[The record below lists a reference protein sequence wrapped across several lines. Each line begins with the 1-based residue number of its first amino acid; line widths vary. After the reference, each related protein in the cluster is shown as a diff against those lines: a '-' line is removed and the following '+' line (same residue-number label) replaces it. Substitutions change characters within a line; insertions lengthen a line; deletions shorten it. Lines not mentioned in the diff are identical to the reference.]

1 MDDYILRKEHE
12 EFCRRM
18 EAENARLGDEN
29 NRQNKRISELEE
41 TVRQINELTL
51 SVREMAVSMS
61 RMLEE
66 QKKQGERLETLEAR
80 DGQMWRKVVEYA
92 VMAAVGA
99 VLTFVLTRIGL

>member
-1 MDDYILRKEHE
+1 MDEYIARKEHE

-18 EAENARLGDEN
+18 ATENARLDDEN
-29 NRQNKRISELEE
+29 NRQNKRISALEE
-41 TVRQINELTL
+41 TVRQVNELTL

-66 QKKQGERLETLEAR
+66 QKKQGERLETLESR

-92 VMAAVGA
+92 VMAAVGGPC
-99 VLTFVLTRIGL
+99 LPLCSPM